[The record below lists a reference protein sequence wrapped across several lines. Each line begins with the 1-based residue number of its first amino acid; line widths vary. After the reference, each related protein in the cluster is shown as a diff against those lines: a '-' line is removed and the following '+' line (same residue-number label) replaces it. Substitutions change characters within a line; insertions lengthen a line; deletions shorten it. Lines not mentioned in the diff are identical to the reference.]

1 MTFPP
6 SLRLAFLSF
15 FIAIVALPASNSE
28 AATTANLCK
37 HLSPQ
42 KMAVCQQKAK
52 AVTKKDDKK
61 LKPNSKPLITPVDI
75 LMFLL

>member
-1 MTFPP
+1 MIFSP
-6 SLRLAFLSF
+6 SLRLAFFTLAV
-15 FIAIVALPASNSE
+15 AIVALPASNSE
-28 AATTANLCK
+28 AASTANLCK